1 MNFPSDLKYT
11 SEHEWIRVEGNI
23 GIVGITDFAQK
34 ELGDI
39 VYVDIPVLGKTIA
52 QNEVF
57 GSIETVKVV
66 SDLFS
71 PVSGKVIEVNTSI
84 NDAPEKINRSPYD
97 EGWLI
102 KIEIANPQEL
112 ENLLSA
118 EEYQKLIKV

>member
-1 MNFPSDLKYT
+1 MNFPNELKYT

-23 GIVGITDFAQK
+23 GIVGITDFAQN

-52 QNEVF
+52 QNDVF

-71 PVSGKVIEVNTSI
+71 PASGKVIEINSSI
-84 NDAPEKINRSPYD
+84 NDAPEKINKDPYG

-102 KIEIANPQEL
+102 KIELSNPQEID
-112 ENLLSA
+112 NLLTSDA
-118 EEYQKLIKV
+118 YQKLIK

>member
-1 MNFPSDLKYT
+1 MNFPDDLKYT

-23 GIVGITDFAQK
+23 GIVGITDFAQN

-71 PVSGKVIEVNTSI
+71 PVSGKVIEINSAI
-84 NDAPEKINRSPYD
+84 NDAPEKINQSPYTD
-97 EGWLI
+97 GWLI
-102 KIEIANPQEL
+102 KIEISSPEEL
-112 ENLLSA
+112 NNLLSSQ
-118 EEYQKLIKV
+118 EYQKLIQ

>member
-1 MNFPSDLKYT
+1 MNFPNELKYT

-23 GIVGITDFAQK
+23 GIIGITDFAQN

-52 QNEVF
+52 QNDVF

-71 PVSGKVIEVNTSI
+71 PVSGKVVEVNTGI
-84 NDAPEKINRSPYD
+84 NDAPEKVNKAPYS

-102 KIEIANPQEL
+102 KIELSNPQEVN
-112 ENLLSA
+112 NLLSSEA
-118 EEYQKLIKV
+118 YQKLIK

>member
-1 MNFPSDLKYT
+1 MNFPNELKYT

-23 GIVGITDFAQK
+23 GIVGITDFAQN

-71 PVSGKVIEVNTSI
+71 PVSGKVIEVNSTI
-84 NDAPEKINRSPYD
+84 NDTPEKVNKDPYN

-102 KIEIANPQEL
+102 KIEISNPE
-112 ENLLSA
+112 EVNNLLTSEA
-118 EEYQKLIKV
+118 YQKLIK

>member
-1 MNFPSDLKYT
+1 MNFPDELKYT

-23 GIVGITDFAQK
+23 GIVGITDFAQN

-39 VYVDIPVLGKTIA
+39 VYVDIPVLGKTIG

-71 PVSGKVIEVNTSI
+71 PVSGKVIEINSTI
-84 NDAPEKINRSPYD
+84 NDAPEKINKDPYG

-102 KIEIANPQEL
+102 KIEISNPE
-112 ENLLSA
+112 EVNSLLSSEA
-118 EEYQKLIKV
+118 YQKLIK

>member
-1 MNFPSDLKYT
+1 MNFPNELKYT

-23 GIVGITDFAQK
+23 GIVGITDFAQN

-52 QNEVF
+52 QNDVF

-71 PVSGKVIEVNTSI
+71 PVSGTVVEINTAI
-84 NDAPEKINRSPYD
+84 NDAPEKINKDPYG

-102 KIEIANPQEL
+102 KIKLSNPQEVS
-112 ENLLSA
+112 NLLSSEA
-118 EEYQKLIKV
+118 YQKLIK

>member
-1 MNFPSDLKYT
+1 MNFPNELKYT

-23 GIVGITDFAQK
+23 GIVGITDFAQN

-52 QNEVF
+52 QNDVF

-71 PVSGKVIEVNTSI
+71 PVSGKVIEINSTI
-84 NDAPEKINRSPYD
+84 NDAPEKINKDPYG

-102 KIEIANPQEL
+102 KIEISNPE
-112 ENLLSA
+112 EIANLLTSDA
-118 EEYQKLIKV
+118 YQKLIK

>member
-1 MNFPSDLKYT
+1 MNFPDDLKYT

-23 GIVGITDFAQK
+23 GIVGITDFAQN

-39 VYVDIPVLGKTIA
+39 VYVDIPVMGKTIA
-52 QNEVF
+52 QNEIF

-71 PVSGKVIEVNTSI
+71 PVSGKVIEVNNTI
-84 NDAPEKINRSPYD
+84 NDAPEKINKSPYH

-102 KIEIANPQEL
+102 KIEISNPDEL
-112 ENLLSA
+112 NHLLTS
-118 EEYQKLIKV
+118 EEYQKLLH